1 MSKTSLKKA
10 PRFIKRLNKKACE
23 FYNLPKD
30 TDVINWY
37 ADDDTMEF
45 GIGCTN
51 SIEQIHQHLPANQ
64 CHEVDTSEEG
74 KKLAE
79 KVIEWL
85 REDSDVKSARIDI
98 PVMSRVLAKMRWW
111 VIFKELFFR
120 FIFGFLSMF
129 GFFGWLYRKSYMC
142 WFDNGDKW

>member
-23 FYNLPKD
+23 FYNLPKN
-30 TDVINWY
+30 TDVISWY

-45 GIGCTN
+45 GIGCST
-51 SIEQIHQHLPANQ
+51 SIEQIHQHLPPNK
-64 CHEVDTSEEG
+64 CHEVDVG
-74 KKLAE
+74 KDGEKLAE

-85 REDSDVKSARIDI
+85 REDSDVKSARIDV

-120 FIFGFLSMF
+120 FIGGFLSIF
-129 GFFGWLYRKSYMC
+129 GFFGWFYRKLYMC
-142 WFDNGDKW
+142 WFDNGEKW